1 MNLFKNTNQDFAQT
15 IWGKT
20 ILENIEEELTEGIM
34 QLQNILKDMKK
45 IDELS
50 KFTKI
55 IQEDIYN
62 LEDIL
67 RYTNSWDNT
76 LTK

>member
-34 QLQNILKDMKK
+34 QLQNILKDM
-45 IDELS
+45 
-50 KFTKI
+50 
-55 IQEDIYN
+55 
-62 LEDIL
+62 
-67 RYTNSWDNT
+67 
-76 LTK
+76 